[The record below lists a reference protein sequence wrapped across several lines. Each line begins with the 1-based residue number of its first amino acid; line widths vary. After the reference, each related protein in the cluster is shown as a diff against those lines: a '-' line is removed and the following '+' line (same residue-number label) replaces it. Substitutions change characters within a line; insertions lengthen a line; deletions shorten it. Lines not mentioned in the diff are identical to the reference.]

1 MIRNSS
7 IMNATIGSAAAVTGT
22 ILVVGTVQTVDI
34 NSVETVRGADFRV
47 EDGKEQQVL
56 KSEQTTRIVFW
67 LVFQA
72 DM

>member
-1 MIRNSS
+1 
-7 IMNATIGSAAAVTGT
+7 MNATVGSAAAVTGT